1 MSELTKALVEVQ
13 ANLPTI
19 HKCETAKVGQY
30 SYNYADLP
38 TITAEILPLLAK
50 HELAWTT
57 RPTIHDEGMF
67 VLAYELRHV
76 SGEAL
81 AGWYPL
87 PSASSR
93 AQEIGSAITYARR
106 YALCSVIGIAPD
118 EDDDGQQAQNA
129 TPSRPKANRSNSEP
143 AAHHPVTD
151 PGTGERLENL
161 TKVFLDAV
169 KGPDRQAFTDW
180 LKTTHDCQIGKVPQ
194 SKVDDVSK
202 AIVEWSAGRP
212 FEATSEERDAEKGEG

>member
-19 HKCETAKVGQY
+19 HKGETAKVETQKGTY
-30 SYNYADLP
+30 SYKYVDLA
-38 TITAEILPLLAK
+38 TVTAEILPLLAK
-50 HELAWTT
+50 SGLAWTT
-57 RPTIHDEGMF
+57 RPTFDDNGTF
-67 VLAYELRHV
+67 VLAYELRHI

-129 TPSRPKANRSNSEP
+129 SPQRRYDKPKTSPRQNSQSSRTVDAE
-143 AAHHPVTD
+143 
-151 PGTGERLENL
+151 TGEISE
-161 TKVFLDAV
+161 A
-169 KGPDRQAFTDW
+169 P
-180 LKTTHDCQIGKVPQ
+180 
-194 SKVDDVSK
+194 DVSAVIAK
-202 AIVEWSAGRP
+202 LDQEGRTQL
-212 FEATSEERDAEKGEG
+212 ANKMQDAHYPPG